1 MRKEKTMKNI
11 LAGEKKYNEGYE
23 LLSSLFEIDRKTYN
37 NEVKETL
44 NYITSRTG
52 DQFSCMYFLYS
63 DYSRL
68 SSVNLLIEKNIE
80 EHRLN
85 CYIAGKLRILST
97 GRSSMLVT
105 HPTQMFEMFMSN
117 NPDFITFFKNN
128 IDMIMPDDYDS
139 EKNKYGYL
147 KNDYGTFFLIRVILH
162 AIRGD
167 FEEVKK
173 RCAAYLEKPLKDSY
187 YKYGELHYEF
197 LSALADKNIDGMKK
211 AIDGMMEQ
219 KVARK
224 FSNDNN
230 PNYEFYLHVYVII
243 YAKIALYHG
252 IDLEIDHEV
261 TPKEL
266 IDNTPLE
273 SYEDPYD
280 FMKDFDLATVTPKEW
295 KEWKNSWNL
304 NF

>member
-11 LAGEKKYNEGYE
+11 LAGEKKYEKGISLISSFLGKEENFDKEE
-23 LLSSLFEIDRKTYN
+23 LE
-37 NEVKETL
+37 
-44 NYITSRTG
+44 YIENKKG
-52 DQFSCMYFLYS
+52 DQFACMWT
-63 DYSRL
+63 L
-68 SSVNLLIEKNIE
+68 SNYYNKFSSIDLVIEKNIKK
-80 EHRLN
+80 HRLN
-85 CYIAGKLRILST
+85 CHIGGKLLILGCS
-97 GRSSMLVT
+97 RSNRLFTQAS
-105 HPTQMFEMFMSN
+105 QMFEMFMSN

-139 EKNKYGYL
+139 KKSKYGYL

-173 RCAAYLEKPLKDSY
+173 RCSAYLEKPLKDSY

-197 LSALADKNIDGMKK
+197 LSALADKDIDGMKK

-252 IDLEIDHEV
+252 IDLEIDNEV
-261 TPKEL
+261 APKEL
-266 IDNTPLE
+266 IDITPLE
-273 SYEDPYD
+273 KYEDPYD

>member
-1 MRKEKTMKNI
+1 MKNI
-11 LAGEKKYNEGYE
+11 LAGEKKYEKGYIKVSHE
-23 LLSSLFEIDRKTYN
+23 YLD
-37 NEVKETL
+37 KEAEKRRL
-44 NYITSRTG
+44 EYISNKKG
-52 DQFSCMYFLYS
+52 DQFGCMWTLYS
-63 DYSRL
+63 DYCGI
-68 SSVNLLIEKNIE
+68 SSKNLLIEKNIKK
-80 EHRLN
+80 HRLN
-85 CYIAGKLRILST
+85 CYIGGKLRILST

-128 IDMIMPDDYDS
+128 MDMIMPDDYDS

-147 KNDYGTFFLIRVILH
+147 KNDYGSFFLIRVILH

-173 RCAAYLEKPLKDSY
+173 RCSAYLEKPLKDSY

-197 LSALADKNIDGMKK
+197 LSALADKDIDGMKK

-243 YAKIALYHG
+243 YTKIALYHG
-252 IDLEIDHEV
+252 IDLEIDNEV
-261 TPKEL
+261 APKEL
-266 IDNTPLE
+266 IDITPLE
-273 SYEDPYD
+273 KYEDPY
-280 FMKDFDLATVTPKEW
+280 VTFLE
-295 KEWKNSWNL
+295 
-304 NF
+304 FVQ

>member
-1 MRKEKTMKNI
+1 MSVVASKNKYEKGINLISSFLRKEEDFDKDELKYIEN
-11 LAGEKKYNEGYE
+11 KK
-23 LLSSLFEIDRKTYN
+23 
-37 NEVKETL
+37 
-44 NYITSRTG
+44 G
-52 DQFSCMYFLYS
+52 DQFACMWTLS
-63 DYSRL
+63 NDYNKF
-68 SSVNLLIEKNIE
+68 SSIDLVIEKNIKK
-80 EHRLN
+80 HRLN
-85 CYIAGKLRILST
+85 CHIGGKLLILGCS
-97 GRSSMLVT
+97 RSNRLFTQAS
-105 HPTQMFEMFMSN
+105 QMFEMFMSN

-147 KNDYGTFFLIRVILH
+147 KNDYGSFFLIRVILH

-173 RCAAYLEKPLKDSY
+173 RCTAYLEKPLKDSY

-197 LSALADKNIDGMKK
+197 LSALADKDIDGMKK
-211 AIDGMMEQ
+211 AIYGMMEQ

-224 FSNDNN
+224 FSNDCN
-230 PNYEFYLHVYVII
+230 PDYEFYLHVYVII
-243 YAKIALYHG
+243 YTKIALYHG
-252 IDLEIDHEV
+252 INLEIDHEV
-261 TPKEL
+261 APKEL
-266 IDNTPLE
+266 IDITPLE
-273 SYEDPYD
+273 KYEDPYD

>member
-1 MRKEKTMKNI
+1 MKNI
-11 LAGEKKYNEGYE
+11 LAGEKKYEKGISLISSFLRKEEDFDKDE
-23 LLSSLFEIDRKTYN
+23 LK
-37 NEVKETL
+37 
-44 NYITSRTG
+44 YIENKKG
-52 DQFSCMYFLYS
+52 DQFACMWT
-63 DYSRL
+63 L
-68 SSVNLLIEKNIE
+68 SNYYNKFSSIDLVIEKNIKK
-80 EHRLN
+80 HRLN
-85 CYIAGKLRILST
+85 CHIGGKLLILGCS
-97 GRSSMLVT
+97 RSNRLFTQAS
-105 HPTQMFEMFMSN
+105 QMFEMFMSN

-147 KNDYGTFFLIRVILH
+147 KNDYGSFFLIRVILH

-173 RCAAYLEKPLKDSY
+173 RCGAYLEKPLKDSY

-197 LSALADKNIDGMKK
+197 LSALADKDIDGMKK

-224 FSNDNN
+224 FSNDCN
-230 PNYEFYLHVYVII
+230 PDYEFYLHVYVII

-261 TPKEL
+261 APKEL
-266 IDNTPLE
+266 IDIIPLE
-273 SYEDPYD
+273 KYEDPYD

>member
-1 MRKEKTMKNI
+1 MSIVASENKYKKGIERVKIVEMTKKEIEENLEFIENKKGNI
-11 LAGEKKYNEGYE
+11 LAGIRFFAMDYFM
-23 LLSSLFEIDRKTYN
+23 LSSK
-37 NEVKETL
+37 
-44 NYITSRTG
+44 
-52 DQFSCMYFLYS
+52 
-63 DYSRL
+63 
-68 SSVNLLIEKNIE
+68 NLLIEKNIV
-80 EHRLN
+80 EHRKN
-85 CYIAGKLRILST
+85 CFIGGKLKILGNDIKS
-97 GRSSMLVT
+97 RLFSQVSR
-105 HPTQMFEMFMSN
+105 MFEMFMSN

-128 IDMIMPDDYDS
+128 MDMIMPDDYDS

-173 RCAAYLEKPLKDSY
+173 RCTAYLEKPLKDSY

-197 LSALADKNIDGMKK
+197 LSALADKDIDGMKK

-224 FSNDNN
+224 FSNDCN
-230 PNYEFYLHVYVII
+230 PDYEFYLHVYVII

-252 IDLEIDHEV
+252 IDLEIDNEV
-261 TPKEL
+261 APREL
-266 IDNTPLE
+266 IDITPLE
-273 SYEDPYD
+273 KYEDPYD

-304 NF
+304 NL

>member
-1 MRKEKTMKNI
+1 MSVVASENKYKKGIERVKIVEMTKKEIEENLEFIENKKGNI
-11 LAGEKKYNEGYE
+11 LAGIRFFAMDYFM
-23 LLSSLFEIDRKTYN
+23 LSSK
-37 NEVKETL
+37 
-44 NYITSRTG
+44 
-52 DQFSCMYFLYS
+52 
-63 DYSRL
+63 
-68 SSVNLLIEKNIE
+68 NLLIEKNIV
-80 EHRLN
+80 EHRKN
-85 CYIAGKLRILST
+85 CFIGGKLKILGNDIKS
-97 GRSSMLVT
+97 RLFSQVSR
-105 HPTQMFEMFMSN
+105 MFEMFMSN

-128 IDMIMPDDYDS
+128 MDMIMPDDYDS

-147 KNDYGTFFLIRVILH
+147 KNDYGSFFLIRVILH

-173 RCAAYLEKPLKDSY
+173 RCSAYLEKPLKDSY

-197 LSALADKNIDGMKK
+197 LSALADKDIDGMKK

-252 IDLEIDHEV
+252 IDLEIDNEV
-261 TPKEL
+261 APKEL
-266 IDNTPLE
+266 IDITPLE
-273 SYEDPYD
+273 KYEDPY
-280 FMKDFDLATVTPKEW
+280 VTFLE
-295 KEWKNSWNL
+295 
-304 NF
+304 FVQ

>member
-1 MRKEKTMKNI
+1 MKNI
-11 LAGEKKYNEGYE
+11 LAGEKKYEKGISLISSFLRKEEDFDKDE
-23 LLSSLFEIDRKTYN
+23 LK
-37 NEVKETL
+37 
-44 NYITSRTG
+44 YIENKKG
-52 DQFSCMYFLYS
+52 DQFACMWT
-63 DYSRL
+63 L
-68 SSVNLLIEKNIE
+68 SNYYNKFSSIDLVIEKNIKK
-80 EHRLN
+80 HRLN
-85 CYIAGKLRILST
+85 CHIGGKLLILGCS
-97 GRSSMLVT
+97 RSNRLFTQAS
-105 HPTQMFEMFMSN
+105 QMFEMFMSN

-147 KNDYGTFFLIRVILH
+147 KNDYGSFFLIRVILH

-173 RCAAYLEKPLKDSY
+173 RCVAYLEKPLKDSY

-197 LSALADKNIDGMKK
+197 LGALADKDIDGMKK
-211 AIDGMMEQ
+211 AINGMMEQ

-261 TPKEL
+261 APKEL

-295 KEWKNSWNL
+295 KEWKNSWNIY
-304 NF
+304 

>member
-1 MRKEKTMKNI
+1 MKNI
-11 LAGEKKYNEGYE
+11 LAGEKKYEKGYIKVSHE
-23 LLSSLFEIDRKTYN
+23 YLD
-37 NEVKETL
+37 KEAEKRRL
-44 NYITSRTG
+44 EYISNKKG
-52 DQFSCMYFLYS
+52 DQFGCMWTLSS
-63 DYSRL
+63 DYCGI
-68 SSVNLLIEKNIE
+68 SSKNLLIEKNIKK
-80 EHRLN
+80 HKLN
-85 CYIAGKLRILST
+85 CHIGGKLLILGCS
-97 GRSSMLVT
+97 RSNRLFTQAS
-105 HPTQMFEMFMSN
+105 QMFEMFMSN

-173 RCAAYLEKPLKDSY
+173 RCATYLEKPLKDSY

-197 LSALADKNIDGMKK
+197 LSALADKNIDEMKK

-252 IDLEIDHEV
+252 IDLEIDNEV
-261 TPKEL
+261 APKEL
-266 IDNTPLE
+266 IDITPLE
-273 SYEDPYD
+273 KYEDPYD

>member
-1 MRKEKTMKNI
+1 MKNI
-11 LAGEKKYNEGYE
+11 LAGEKKYEKGISLISSFLRKEEDFDKDE
-23 LLSSLFEIDRKTYN
+23 LK
-37 NEVKETL
+37 
-44 NYITSRTG
+44 YIENKKG
-52 DQFSCMYFLYS
+52 DQFACMWTLS
-63 DYSRL
+63 NDYNKF
-68 SSVNLLIEKNIE
+68 SSIDLVIEKNIKK
-80 EHRLN
+80 HRLN
-85 CYIAGKLRILST
+85 CHIGGKLLILGCS
-97 GRSSMLVT
+97 RSNRLFTQAS
-105 HPTQMFEMFMSN
+105 QMFEMFMSN

-173 RCAAYLEKPLKDSY
+173 RCTAYLEKPLKDSY

-197 LSALADKNIDGMKK
+197 LSALADKDIDGMKK

-252 IDLEIDHEV
+252 IDLEIDNEV
-261 TPKEL
+261 APKEL
-266 IDNTPLE
+266 IDITPLE
-273 SYEDPYD
+273 KYKDPYD

>member
-1 MRKEKTMKNI
+1 MKNI
-11 LAGEKKYNEGYE
+11 LAGEKKYEKGISLISSFLRKEEDFDKDE
-23 LLSSLFEIDRKTYN
+23 LK
-37 NEVKETL
+37 
-44 NYITSRTG
+44 YIENKKG
-52 DQFSCMYFLYS
+52 DQFACMWT
-63 DYSRL
+63 L
-68 SSVNLLIEKNIE
+68 SNYYNKFSSIDLVIEKNIKK
-80 EHRLN
+80 HRLN
-85 CYIAGKLRILST
+85 CHIGGKLLILGCS
-97 GRSSMLVT
+97 RSNRLFTQAS
-105 HPTQMFEMFMSN
+105 QMFEMFMSN

-139 EKNKYGYL
+139 KKNKYGYL
-147 KNDYGTFFLIRVILH
+147 KNDYGTFFLIRVIRH

-197 LSALADKNIDGMKK
+197 LKALAEKNIDGMKK

-252 IDLEIDHEV
+252 IDLEIDNEV
-261 TPKEL
+261 APKEL
-266 IDNTPLE
+266 IDITPLE
-273 SYEDPYD
+273 KYKDPYD

>member
-1 MRKEKTMKNI
+1 MSVVASKNKYEKGISLISSFLEKEENFDKDKLEYIEN
-11 LAGEKKYNEGYE
+11 KK
-23 LLSSLFEIDRKTYN
+23 
-37 NEVKETL
+37 
-44 NYITSRTG
+44 G
-52 DQFSCMYFLYS
+52 DQFACMWTLS
-63 DYSRL
+63 NDYNKF
-68 SSVNLLIEKNIE
+68 SSIDLVIEKNIKK
-80 EHRLN
+80 HRLN
-85 CYIAGKLRILST
+85 CYIGGKLLILGCS
-97 GRSSMLVT
+97 RSNRLFTQAS
-105 HPTQMFEMFMSN
+105 QMFEMLMSN

-139 EKNKYGYL
+139 KKNKYGYL

-173 RCAAYLEKPLKDSY
+173 RCTAYLEKPLKDSY

-197 LSALADKNIDGMKK
+197 LGALADKDIDGMKK
-211 AIDGMMEQ
+211 AINGMMEQ

-224 FSNDNN
+224 FSNDCN
-230 PNYEFYLHVYVII
+230 PDYEFYLHVYVII

-252 IDLEIDHEV
+252 IDLEIDNEV
-261 TPKEL
+261 APKKL

-280 FMKDFDLATVTPKEW
+280 FMKDFNLATVTPKEW

-304 NF
+304 NL

>member
-1 MRKEKTMKNI
+1 MSIVASENKYKKGIERVKIVEMTKKEIEENLEFIENKKGNI
-11 LAGEKKYNEGYE
+11 LAGIRFFAMDYFM
-23 LLSSLFEIDRKTYN
+23 LSSK
-37 NEVKETL
+37 
-44 NYITSRTG
+44 
-52 DQFSCMYFLYS
+52 
-63 DYSRL
+63 
-68 SSVNLLIEKNIE
+68 NLLIEKNIK

-85 CYIAGKLRILST
+85 CYIGGKLQILGCDRDSRLFT
-97 GRSSMLVT
+97 QTS
-105 HPTQMFEMFMSN
+105 QMFEMFMSN

-128 IDMIMPDDYDS
+128 IDMIMPNDYDS

-147 KNDYGTFFLIRVILH
+147 KNDYGSFFLIRVILH

-173 RCAAYLEKPLKDSY
+173 RCDAYLKNPLKDSY

-197 LSALADKNIDGMKK
+197 LKALAEKNIDGMKK

-224 FSNDNN
+224 FSNDCN
-230 PNYEFYLHVYVII
+230 PDYEFYLHVYVII

-261 TPKEL
+261 APKEL
-266 IDNTPLE
+266 IDITPLE
-273 SYEDPYD
+273 KYKDPYD

>member
-1 MRKEKTMKNI
+1 MKNI
-11 LAGEKKYNEGYE
+11 LAGEKKYEKGISLISSFLGKEENFDKDE
-23 LLSSLFEIDRKTYN
+23 LK
-37 NEVKETL
+37 
-44 NYITSRTG
+44 YIENKKG
-52 DQFSCMYFLYS
+52 DQFACMWT
-63 DYSRL
+63 L
-68 SSVNLLIEKNIE
+68 SNYYNKFSSINLLIEKNIKK
-80 EHRLN
+80 HRLN
-85 CYIAGKLRILST
+85 CHIGVKLLILGCS
-97 GRSSMLVT
+97 RSNRLFTQAS
-105 HPTQMFEMFMSN
+105 QMFEMFMSN

-173 RCAAYLEKPLKDSY
+173 RCDAYLKNPLKDSY

-197 LSALADKNIDGMKK
+197 LSALADKDIDGMKK

-243 YAKIALYHG
+243 YAKITLYNG
-252 IDLEIDHEV
+252 IDLEIDNEV
-261 TPKEL
+261 APKEL
-266 IDNTPLE
+266 IDITPLE
-273 SYEDPYD
+273 KYEDPYD

>member
-1 MRKEKTMKNI
+1 MSVVASKNKYEKGINLISSFLRKEEDFDKDELKYIEN
-11 LAGEKKYNEGYE
+11 KK
-23 LLSSLFEIDRKTYN
+23 
-37 NEVKETL
+37 
-44 NYITSRTG
+44 G
-52 DQFSCMYFLYS
+52 DQFACMWTLS
-63 DYSRL
+63 NDYNKF
-68 SSVNLLIEKNIE
+68 SSIDLVIEKNIKK
-80 EHRLN
+80 HRLN
-85 CYIAGKLRILST
+85 CYIGGKLLILGCSRNNRLFT
-97 GRSSMLVT
+97 QAS
-105 HPTQMFEMFMSN
+105 QMFEMLMSN

-139 EKNKYGYL
+139 KKNKYGYL

-173 RCAAYLEKPLKDSY
+173 RCDAYLKNPLKDSY

-197 LSALADKNIDGMKK
+197 LGALADKDIDGMKK
-211 AIDGMMEQ
+211 AINGMMEQ

-243 YAKIALYHG
+243 YVKIALYHG
-252 IDLEIDHEV
+252 IDLKIDNEV
-261 TPKEL
+261 APREL
-266 IDNTPLE
+266 IDITPLE
-273 SYEDPYD
+273 KYEDPYD

-304 NF
+304 NL

>member
-1 MRKEKTMKNI
+1 MKNI
-11 LAGEKKYNEGYE
+11 LAGEKKYEKGISLISSFLRKEEDFDKDE
-23 LLSSLFEIDRKTYN
+23 LK
-37 NEVKETL
+37 
-44 NYITSRTG
+44 YIENKKG
-52 DQFSCMYFLYS
+52 DQFACMWT
-63 DYSRL
+63 L
-68 SSVNLLIEKNIE
+68 SNYYNKFSSIDLVIEKNIKK
-80 EHRLN
+80 HRLN
-85 CYIAGKLRILST
+85 CHIGGKLLILGCS
-97 GRSSMLVT
+97 RSNRLFTQAS
-105 HPTQMFEMFMSN
+105 QMFEMFMSN

-139 EKNKYGYL
+139 KKNKYGYL
-147 KNDYGTFFLIRVILH
+147 KNDYGSFFLIRVILH

-173 RCAAYLEKPLKDSY
+173 RCGAYLEKPLKDSY

-197 LSALADKNIDGMKK
+197 LSALADKDIDGMKK
-211 AIDGMMEQ
+211 AINGMMEQ

-252 IDLEIDHEV
+252 IDLEIDNEV
-261 TPKEL
+261 APKEL

>member
-1 MRKEKTMKNI
+1 MKNI
-11 LAGEKKYNEGYE
+11 LAGEKKYEKGYIKVSHE
-23 LLSSLFEIDRKTYN
+23 YLD
-37 NEVKETL
+37 KEAEKRRL
-44 NYITSRTG
+44 EYISNKKG
-52 DQFSCMYFLYS
+52 DQFGCMWTLYS
-63 DYSRL
+63 DYCGI
-68 SSVNLLIEKNIE
+68 SSKNLLIEKNIKK
-80 EHRLN
+80 HRLN
-85 CYIAGKLRILST
+85 CYIGGKLRILST
-97 GRSSMLVT
+97 SRSSMLVT

-128 IDMIMPDDYDS
+128 IEMIMPNDYDS

-147 KNDYGTFFLIRVILH
+147 KNDYGSFFLIRVILH

-173 RCAAYLEKPLKDSY
+173 RCDAYLEKPLKDSY

-197 LSALADKNIDGMKK
+197 LKALAEKNIDGMKK

-224 FSNDNN
+224 FSNDCN
-230 PNYEFYLHVYVII
+230 PDYEFYLHVYVII

-252 IDLEIDHEV
+252 IDLEIDNEV
-261 TPKEL
+261 APKEL
-266 IDNTPLE
+266 IDITPLE
-273 SYEDPYD
+273 KYEDPYD

>member
-1 MRKEKTMKNI
+1 MSVVASKNKYEKGISLISSFLEKEENFDKDKLEYIEN
-11 LAGEKKYNEGYE
+11 KK
-23 LLSSLFEIDRKTYN
+23 
-37 NEVKETL
+37 
-44 NYITSRTG
+44 G
-52 DQFSCMYFLYS
+52 DQFSCMWT
-63 DYSRL
+63 L
-68 SSVNLLIEKNIE
+68 SNYYNKFSSIDLVIEKNIKK
-80 EHRLN
+80 HRLN
-85 CYIAGKLRILST
+85 CYIGGKLLILGCS
-97 GRSSMLVT
+97 RSNRLFTQAS
-105 HPTQMFEMFMSN
+105 QMFEMFMSN

-147 KNDYGTFFLIRVILH
+147 KNDYGSFFLIRVILH

-173 RCAAYLEKPLKDSY
+173 RCDAYLKNPLKDSY

-197 LSALADKNIDGMKK
+197 LKALAEKNIDGMKK

-224 FSNDNN
+224 FSNDCN
-230 PNYEFYLHVYVII
+230 PDYEFYLHVYVII

-261 TPKEL
+261 APKEL
-266 IDNTPLE
+266 IDITPLE
-273 SYEDPYD
+273 KYEDPYD

-304 NF
+304 NL

>member
-11 LAGEKKYNEGYE
+11 LAGEKKYEKGIS
-23 LLSSLFEIDRKTYN
+23 LISSFLE
-37 NEVKETL
+37 KEENFDKDKL
-44 NYITSRTG
+44 EYIENKKG
-52 DQFSCMYFLYS
+52 DQFACMWTLS
-63 DYSRL
+63 NDYNKF
-68 SSVNLLIEKNIE
+68 SSIDLVIEKNIKK
-80 EHRLN
+80 HRLN
-85 CYIAGKLRILST
+85 CHIGGKLLILGCS
-97 GRSSMLVT
+97 RSNRLFTQAS
-105 HPTQMFEMFMSN
+105 QMFEMLMSN

-139 EKNKYGYL
+139 KKNKYGYL

-173 RCAAYLEKPLKDSY
+173 RCTAYLEKPLKDSY

-197 LSALADKNIDGMKK
+197 LSALADKDIDGMKK
-211 AIDGMMEQ
+211 AINGMMEQ

-252 IDLEIDHEV
+252 IDLKIDNEV
-261 TPKEL
+261 APREL
-266 IDNTPLE
+266 IDITPLE
-273 SYEDPYD
+273 KYEDPYD

-304 NF
+304 NL

>member
-1 MRKEKTMKNI
+1 MSIVASENKYKKGIERVKIVEMTKKEIEENLEFIENKKGNI
-11 LAGEKKYNEGYE
+11 LAGIRFFAMDYFM
-23 LLSSLFEIDRKTYN
+23 LSSK
-37 NEVKETL
+37 
-44 NYITSRTG
+44 
-52 DQFSCMYFLYS
+52 
-63 DYSRL
+63 
-68 SSVNLLIEKNIE
+68 NLLIEKNIK

-85 CYIAGKLRILST
+85 CYIGGKLQILGCDRDSRLFT
-97 GRSSMLVT
+97 QTS
-105 HPTQMFEMFMSN
+105 QMFEMFMSN

-128 IDMIMPDDYDS
+128 MDMIMPDDYDS
-139 EKNKYGYL
+139 EKNKYDYL
-147 KNDYGTFFLIRVILH
+147 KNDYGSFFLIRVILH

-173 RCAAYLEKPLKDSY
+173 RCDAYLKNPLKDSY

-197 LSALADKNIDGMKK
+197 LKALAEKNIDGMKK

-224 FSNDNN
+224 FSNDCN
-230 PNYEFYLHVYVII
+230 PDYEFYLHVYVII

-261 TPKEL
+261 APKEL
-266 IDNTPLE
+266 IDITPLE

>member
-1 MRKEKTMKNI
+1 MSVVASKNKYEKGINLISSFLRKEEDFDKDELKYIEN
-11 LAGEKKYNEGYE
+11 KK
-23 LLSSLFEIDRKTYN
+23 
-37 NEVKETL
+37 
-44 NYITSRTG
+44 G
-52 DQFSCMYFLYS
+52 DQFACMWTLS
-63 DYSRL
+63 NDYNKF
-68 SSVNLLIEKNIE
+68 SSIDLVIEKNIKK
-80 EHRLN
+80 HKLN
-85 CYIAGKLRILST
+85 CHIGGKLLILGCS
-97 GRSSMLVT
+97 RSNRLFTQAS
-105 HPTQMFEMFMSN
+105 QMFEMFMSN

-173 RCAAYLEKPLKDSY
+173 RCAAYLKNPLKDSY

-197 LSALADKNIDGMKK
+197 LGALADKDIDVMKK
-211 AIDGMMEQ
+211 AINGMMEQ

-252 IDLEIDHEV
+252 IDLEIDNEV
-261 TPKEL
+261 APKEL
-266 IDNTPLE
+266 IDITPLE
-273 SYEDPYD
+273 KYEDPYD

-304 NF
+304 NL

>member
-1 MRKEKTMKNI
+1 MS
-11 LAGEKKYNEGYE
+11 LVAGKLKYIENKK
-23 LLSSLFEIDRKTYN
+23 
-37 NEVKETL
+37 
-44 NYITSRTG
+44 G
-52 DQFSCMYFLYS
+52 DQFSCMWTLS
-63 DYSRL
+63 NDYNKF
-68 SSVNLLIEKNIE
+68 SSIDLVIEKNIKK
-80 EHRLN
+80 HRLN
-85 CYIAGKLRILST
+85 CHIGGKLLILGCS
-97 GRSSMLVT
+97 RSNRLFTQAS
-105 HPTQMFEMFMSN
+105 QMFEMFMSN

-173 RCAAYLEKPLKDSY
+173 RCATYLKNPLKDSY

-197 LSALADKNIDGMKK
+197 LSALADKDIDGMKK
-211 AIDGMMEQ
+211 AINGMMEQ

-243 YAKIALYHG
+243 YAKIGLYHG
-252 IDLEIDHEV
+252 IDLEIDNEV
-261 TPKEL
+261 APKEL
-266 IDNTPLE
+266 IDITPLE
-273 SYEDPYD
+273 KYEDPYD

>member
-1 MRKEKTMKNI
+1 MSVVASKNKYEKGISLISSFLEKEENFDKDKLEYIEN
-11 LAGEKKYNEGYE
+11 KK
-23 LLSSLFEIDRKTYN
+23 
-37 NEVKETL
+37 
-44 NYITSRTG
+44 G
-52 DQFSCMYFLYS
+52 DQFACMWTLS
-63 DYSRL
+63 NDYNKF
-68 SSVNLLIEKNIE
+68 SSIDLVIEKNIKK
-80 EHRLN
+80 HRLN
-85 CYIAGKLRILST
+85 CYIGGKLLILGCS
-97 GRSSMLVT
+97 RSNRLFTRAS
-105 HPTQMFEMFMSN
+105 QMFEMLMSN

-139 EKNKYGYL
+139 KKNKYGYL

-173 RCAAYLEKPLKDSY
+173 RCAAYLKNPLKDSY

-197 LSALADKNIDGMKK
+197 LGALADKDIDGMKK
-211 AIDGMMEQ
+211 AINGMMEQ

-252 IDLEIDHEV
+252 IDLEIDNEV
-261 TPKEL
+261 APKEL
-266 IDNTPLE
+266 IDITPLE
-273 SYEDPYD
+273 KYEDPYD

-304 NF
+304 NL

>member
-1 MRKEKTMKNI
+1 MKNI
-11 LAGEKKYNEGYE
+11 LAGEKKYEKGYIKVSHE
-23 LLSSLFEIDRKTYN
+23 YLD
-37 NEVKETL
+37 KEAEKRRL
-44 NYITSRTG
+44 EYISNKKG
-52 DQFSCMYFLYS
+52 DQFGCMWTLSS
-63 DYSRL
+63 DYCGI
-68 SSVNLLIEKNIE
+68 SSKNLLIEKNIE

-105 HPTQMFEMFMSN
+105 SPTQMFEMFMSN

-173 RCAAYLEKPLKDSY
+173 RCTAYLEKPLKDSY

-197 LSALADKNIDGMKK
+197 LSALADKDIDGMKK
-211 AIDGMMEQ
+211 AINGMMEQ

-230 PNYEFYLHVYVII
+230 PNYEFYLHVYVVI

-252 IDLEIDHEV
+252 IDLEIDNEV
-261 TPKEL
+261 APKEL
-266 IDNTPLE
+266 IDITPLE
-273 SYEDPYD
+273 KYEAPYD

-295 KEWKNSWNL
+295 KEWKNSWNF

>member
-1 MRKEKTMKNI
+1 MSIVASENKYKKGIERVKIVEMTKKEIEENLEFIENKKGNI
-11 LAGEKKYNEGYE
+11 LAGIRFFAMDYFM
-23 LLSSLFEIDRKTYN
+23 LSSK
-37 NEVKETL
+37 
-44 NYITSRTG
+44 
-52 DQFSCMYFLYS
+52 
-63 DYSRL
+63 
-68 SSVNLLIEKNIE
+68 NLLIEKNIK

-85 CYIAGKLRILST
+85 CYIGGKLQILGCDRDSRLFT
-97 GRSSMLVT
+97 QTS
-105 HPTQMFEMFMSN
+105 QMFEMFMSN

-128 IDMIMPDDYDS
+128 IDMIMPNDYDS

-173 RCAAYLEKPLKDSY
+173 RCGAYLEKPLKDSY

-197 LSALADKNIDGMKK
+197 LGALADKDIDGMKK
-211 AIDGMMEQ
+211 AINGMMEQ

-261 TPKEL
+261 APKEL

-273 SYEDPYD
+273 RYEDPYD

>member
-1 MRKEKTMKNI
+1 MKNI
-11 LAGEKKYNEGYE
+11 LAGEKKYEKGYIKVSHE
-23 LLSSLFEIDRKTYN
+23 YLD
-37 NEVKETL
+37 KEAEKRRL
-44 NYITSRTG
+44 EYISNKKG
-52 DQFSCMYFLYS
+52 DQFGCMWTLSS
-63 DYSRL
+63 DYCEF
-68 SSVNLLIEKNIE
+68 SSIDLVIEKNIKK
-80 EHRLN
+80 HRLN
-85 CYIAGKLRILST
+85 CHIGGKLLILGCS
-97 GRSSMLVT
+97 RSNRLFTQAS
-105 HPTQMFEMFMSN
+105 QMFEMFMSN

-128 IDMIMPDDYDS
+128 IDMMMPDDYDS

-173 RCAAYLEKPLKDSY
+173 RCTAYLKKPLKDSY

-197 LSALADKNIDGMKK
+197 LGALADKDIDGMKK
-211 AIDGMMEQ
+211 AINGMMEQ

-261 TPKEL
+261 APKEL
-266 IDNTPLE
+266 IDITPLE
-273 SYEDPYD
+273 KYEDPYD

>member
-11 LAGEKKYNEGYE
+11 LAGEKKYEKGISLISSFLRKEEDFDKDE
-23 LLSSLFEIDRKTYN
+23 LK
-37 NEVKETL
+37 
-44 NYITSRTG
+44 YIENKKG
-52 DQFSCMYFLYS
+52 DQFACMWT
-63 DYSRL
+63 L
-68 SSVNLLIEKNIE
+68 SNYYNKFSSINLLIEKNIK

-85 CYIAGKLRILST
+85 CYIGGKLQILGCDRDSRLFT
-97 GRSSMLVT
+97 QTS
-105 HPTQMFEMFMSN
+105 QMFEMLMSN

-128 IDMIMPDDYDS
+128 MDMIMPDDYDS
-139 EKNKYGYL
+139 EKNKYGCL
-147 KNDYGTFFLIRVILH
+147 KNDYGSFFLIRVILH

-173 RCAAYLEKPLKDSY
+173 RCTAYLEKPLKDSY

-197 LSALADKNIDGMKK
+197 LKALAEKNIDGMKK
-211 AIDGMMEQ
+211 AIDRTMEQ

-224 FSNDNN
+224 FSNDCN
-230 PNYEFYLHVYVII
+230 PDYEFYLHVYVII
-243 YAKIALYHG
+243 YAKIALHHG
-252 IDLEIDHEV
+252 IDLEIDNEV
-261 TPKEL
+261 APKEL
-266 IDNTPLE
+266 IDITPLE
-273 SYEDPYD
+273 KYEDPYD

>member
-1 MRKEKTMKNI
+1 MSVVASKNKYEKGINLISSFLRKEEDFDKDELKYIEN
-11 LAGEKKYNEGYE
+11 KK
-23 LLSSLFEIDRKTYN
+23 
-37 NEVKETL
+37 
-44 NYITSRTG
+44 G
-52 DQFSCMYFLYS
+52 DQFACMWTLS
-63 DYSRL
+63 NDYNKF
-68 SSVNLLIEKNIE
+68 SSIDLVIEKNIKK
-80 EHRLN
+80 HRLN
-85 CYIAGKLRILST
+85 CHIGGKLLILGCS
-97 GRSSMLVT
+97 RSNRLFTQAS
-105 HPTQMFEMFMSN
+105 QMFEMLMSN

-139 EKNKYGYL
+139 KKNKYGYL

-173 RCAAYLEKPLKDSY
+173 RCDAYLKNPLKDSY

-197 LSALADKNIDGMKK
+197 LGALADKDIDGMKK
-211 AIDGMMEQ
+211 VINGMMKQ

-252 IDLEIDHEV
+252 IDLEIDNEV
-261 TPKEL
+261 APKEL
-266 IDNTPLE
+266 IDITPLE
-273 SYEDPYD
+273 KYEDPYD

-304 NF
+304 NL

>member
-1 MRKEKTMKNI
+1 MSVVASKNKYEKGINLISSFLRKEEDFDKDELKYIEN
-11 LAGEKKYNEGYE
+11 KKGYQFACMWTLSNDYNKF
-23 LLSSLFEIDRKTYN
+23 SSIDL
-37 NEVKETL
+37 V
-44 NYITSRTG
+44 
-52 DQFSCMYFLYS
+52 
-63 DYSRL
+63 
-68 SSVNLLIEKNIE
+68 IEKNIKK
-80 EHRLN
+80 HRLN
-85 CYIAGKLRILST
+85 CHIGGKLLILGYS
-97 GRSSMLVT
+97 RSNRLFTQAS
-105 HPTQMFEMFMSN
+105 QMFEMLMSN

-173 RCAAYLEKPLKDSY
+173 RCTAYLEKPLKDSY

-197 LSALADKNIDGMKK
+197 LGALADKNIDGMKK
-211 AIDGMMEQ
+211 AINGMMEQ

-261 TPKEL
+261 APKEL
-266 IDNTPLE
+266 IDIIPLE
-273 SYEDPYD
+273 KYEDPYD

-295 KEWKNSWNL
+295 KEWENSWNL
-304 NF
+304 NL

>member
-11 LAGEKKYNEGYE
+11 LVGKTRYESGYTGLTHQYLDVE
-23 LLSSLFEIDRKTYN
+23 RIQDTLYYIINRKGNQFGAMRNLSSAYMG
-37 NEVKETL
+37 VS
-44 NYITSRTG
+44 SR
-52 DQFSCMYFLYS
+52 
-63 DYSRL
+63 
-68 SSVNLLIEKNIE
+68 NLLIEKDIKN
-80 EHRLN
+80 HRLN
-85 CYIAGKLRILST
+85 CYIVGKLRILST
-97 GRSSMLVT
+97 SRSSMLVT
-105 HPTQMFEMFMSN
+105 SPTQMFEMFMSN

-128 IDMIMPDDYDS
+128 IEMIMPDDYDS

-147 KNDYGTFFLIRVILH
+147 KNDYGSFFLIRVILH

-173 RCAAYLEKPLKDSY
+173 RCSAYLEKPLKDSY

-197 LSALADKNIDGMKK
+197 LGALADKDIDGMKK
-211 AIDGMMEQ
+211 AINGMMEQ

-224 FSNDNN
+224 FSNDCN
-230 PNYEFYLHVYVII
+230 PDYEFYLHVYVII

-261 TPKEL
+261 APKEL

>member
-1 MRKEKTMKNI
+1 MKNI
-11 LAGEKKYNEGYE
+11 LAGEKKYEKGISLISSFLRKEEDFDKDE
-23 LLSSLFEIDRKTYN
+23 LK
-37 NEVKETL
+37 
-44 NYITSRTG
+44 YIENKKG
-52 DQFSCMYFLYS
+52 DQFACMWT
-63 DYSRL
+63 L
-68 SSVNLLIEKNIE
+68 SNYYNKFSSIDLVIEKNIKK
-80 EHRLN
+80 HRLN
-85 CYIAGKLRILST
+85 CHIGGKLLILGCS
-97 GRSSMLVT
+97 RSNRLFTQAS
-105 HPTQMFEMFMSN
+105 QMFEMFMSN

-147 KNDYGTFFLIRVILH
+147 KNDYGSFFLIRVILH

-173 RCAAYLEKPLKDSY
+173 RCGAYLEKPLKDSY

-197 LSALADKNIDGMKK
+197 LSALADKDIDGMKK
-211 AIDGMMEQ
+211 AINGMMEQ

-261 TPKEL
+261 APKEL

-295 KEWKNSWNL
+295 KEWKNSWNIY
-304 NF
+304 

>member
-1 MRKEKTMKNI
+1 MKNI
-11 LAGEKKYNEGYE
+11 LAGEKKYEKGYIKVSHE
-23 LLSSLFEIDRKTYN
+23 YLD
-37 NEVKETL
+37 KEAEKRRL
-44 NYITSRTG
+44 EYISNKKG
-52 DQFSCMYFLYS
+52 DQFGCMWTLSS
-63 DYSRL
+63 DYCGI
-68 SSVNLLIEKNIE
+68 SSKNLLIEKNIKK
-80 EHRLN
+80 HKLN
-85 CYIAGKLRILST
+85 CHIGGKLLILGCS
-97 GRSSMLVT
+97 RSNRLFTQAS
-105 HPTQMFEMFMSN
+105 QMFEMFMSN

-173 RCAAYLEKPLKDSY
+173 RCAAYLKNPLKDSY

-197 LSALADKNIDGMKK
+197 LGALADKDIDGMKK
-211 AIDGMMEQ
+211 AINGMMEQ

-252 IDLEIDHEV
+252 IDLEIDNEV
-261 TPKEL
+261 APKEL
-266 IDNTPLE
+266 IDITPLE
-273 SYEDPYD
+273 KYEDPYD

-295 KEWKNSWNL
+295 KEWKNSWNIY
-304 NF
+304 

>member
-1 MRKEKTMKNI
+1 MKNI
-11 LAGEKKYNEGYE
+11 LVGKTRYESGYTGLTHQYLDVE
-23 LLSSLFEIDRKTYN
+23 RIQDTLYYIINRKGNQFGAMRNLSSAYMG
-37 NEVKETL
+37 VS
-44 NYITSRTG
+44 SR
-52 DQFSCMYFLYS
+52 
-63 DYSRL
+63 
-68 SSVNLLIEKNIE
+68 NLLIEKDIKN
-80 EHRLN
+80 HRLN
-85 CYIAGKLRILST
+85 CYIVGKLRILST
-97 GRSSMLVT
+97 SRSSMLVT
-105 HPTQMFEMFMSN
+105 SPTQMFEMFMSN

-147 KNDYGTFFLIRVILH
+147 KNNYGLFFLIRVILH

-173 RCAAYLEKPLKDSY
+173 RCVAYLEKPLKDSY

-197 LSALADKNIDGMKK
+197 LGALADKDIDGMKK
-211 AIDGMMEQ
+211 AINGMMEQ

-252 IDLEIDHEV
+252 IDLEIDNEV
-261 TPKEL
+261 APREL
-266 IDNTPLE
+266 IDITPLE
-273 SYEDPYD
+273 KYEDPYD

>member
-1 MRKEKTMKNI
+1 MKNV
-11 LAGEKKYNEGYE
+11 LAGEKKYEKGISLISSFLRKEEDFDKDE
-23 LLSSLFEIDRKTYN
+23 LK
-37 NEVKETL
+37 
-44 NYITSRTG
+44 YIENKKG
-52 DQFSCMYFLYS
+52 DQFACMWT
-63 DYSRL
+63 L
-68 SSVNLLIEKNIE
+68 SNYYNKFSSIDLVIEKNIKK
-80 EHRLN
+80 HRLN
-85 CYIAGKLRILST
+85 CHIGGKLLILGCS
-97 GRSSMLVT
+97 RSNRLFTQAS
-105 HPTQMFEMFMSN
+105 QMFEMFMSN

-128 IDMIMPDDYDS
+128 IDMIMPNDYDS

-173 RCAAYLEKPLKDSY
+173 RCTAYLEKPLKDSY

-197 LSALADKNIDGMKK
+197 LSALADKDIDGMKK
-211 AIDGMMEQ
+211 AIYGMMEQ

-224 FSNDNN
+224 FSNDCN
-230 PNYEFYLHVYVII
+230 PDYEFYLHVYVII
-243 YAKIALYHG
+243 YTKIALYHG
-252 IDLEIDHEV
+252 INLEIDHEV
-261 TPKEL
+261 APKEL
-266 IDNTPLE
+266 IDITPLE
-273 SYEDPYD
+273 KYEDPYD

>member
-1 MRKEKTMKNI
+1 MNHI

-128 IDMIMPDDYDS
+128 MDMIMPDDYDS
-139 EKNKYGYL
+139 KKSKYGYL

-173 RCAAYLEKPLKDSY
+173 RCDAYLKNPLKDSY

-197 LSALADKNIDGMKK
+197 LSALADKDIDGMKK

-252 IDLEIDHEV
+252 IDLEIDNEV
-261 TPKEL
+261 APKEL
-266 IDNTPLE
+266 IDITPLE
-273 SYEDPYD
+273 KYEDPYD

>member
-1 MRKEKTMKNI
+1 MKNI
-11 LAGEKKYNEGYE
+11 LAGEKKYEKGISLISSFLEKEENFDKDE
-23 LLSSLFEIDRKTYN
+23 LK
-37 NEVKETL
+37 
-44 NYITSRTG
+44 YIENKKG
-52 DQFSCMYFLYS
+52 DQFACMWTLS
-63 DYSRL
+63 NDYNKF
-68 SSVNLLIEKNIE
+68 SSIDLVIEKNIKK
-80 EHRLN
+80 HRLN
-85 CYIAGKLRILST
+85 CHIGGKLLILGCS
-97 GRSSMLVT
+97 RSNRLFTQAS
-105 HPTQMFEMFMSN
+105 QMFEMLMSN

-139 EKNKYGYL
+139 KKNKYGYL

-173 RCAAYLEKPLKDSY
+173 RCTAYLEKPLKDSY

-197 LSALADKNIDGMKK
+197 LSALADKNIDEMKK

-252 IDLEIDHEV
+252 IDLKIDNEV
-261 TPKEL
+261 APREL
-266 IDNTPLE
+266 IDITPLE
-273 SYEDPYD
+273 KYEDPYD

>member
-1 MRKEKTMKNI
+1 MKNI
-11 LAGEKKYNEGYE
+11 LAGEKKYEKGISLISSFLGKEENFDKEE
-23 LLSSLFEIDRKTYN
+23 LE
-37 NEVKETL
+37 
-44 NYITSRTG
+44 YIENKKG
-52 DQFSCMYFLYS
+52 DQFACMWT
-63 DYSRL
+63 L
-68 SSVNLLIEKNIE
+68 SNYYNKFSSIDLVIEKNIKK
-80 EHRLN
+80 HRLN
-85 CYIAGKLRILST
+85 CHIGGKLLILGCS
-97 GRSSMLVT
+97 RSNRLFTQAS
-105 HPTQMFEMFMSN
+105 QMFVMFMSN

-128 IDMIMPDDYDS
+128 MDMIMLDDYDS

-173 RCAAYLEKPLKDSY
+173 RCTAYLEKPLKDSY

-197 LSALADKNIDGMKK
+197 LKALAEKNIDGMKK

-252 IDLEIDHEV
+252 IDLEIDNEV
-261 TPKEL
+261 APKEL
-266 IDNTPLE
+266 IDITPLE
-273 SYEDPYD
+273 KYEDPYD

>member
-1 MRKEKTMKNI
+1 MKNI
-11 LAGEKKYNEGYE
+11 LAGEKKYEKGYIKVSHE
-23 LLSSLFEIDRKTYN
+23 YLD
-37 NEVKETL
+37 KEAEKRRL
-44 NYITSRTG
+44 EYISNKKG
-52 DQFSCMYFLYS
+52 DQFGCMWTLSS
-63 DYSRL
+63 DYCGI
-68 SSVNLLIEKNIE
+68 SSKNLLIEKNIKK
-80 EHRLN
+80 HRLN

-97 GRSSMLVT
+97 SRSSMLVT

-173 RCAAYLEKPLKDSY
+173 RCTAYLEKPLKDSY

-197 LSALADKNIDGMKK
+197 LSALADKDIDGMKK

-230 PNYEFYLHVYVII
+230 PNYEFYLHVYVMI

-261 TPKEL
+261 APKEL

>member
-1 MRKEKTMKNI
+1 MSVVASKNKYEKGINLISSFLRKEEDFDKDELKYIEN
-11 LAGEKKYNEGYE
+11 KK
-23 LLSSLFEIDRKTYN
+23 
-37 NEVKETL
+37 
-44 NYITSRTG
+44 G
-52 DQFSCMYFLYS
+52 DQFACMWILS
-63 DYSRL
+63 NDYNKF
-68 SSVNLLIEKNIE
+68 SSIDLVIEKNIKK
-80 EHRLN
+80 HRLN
-85 CYIAGKLRILST
+85 CHIGGKLLILGCS
-97 GRSSMLVT
+97 RSNRLFTQAS
-105 HPTQMFEMFMSN
+105 QMFEMLMSN

-139 EKNKYGYL
+139 KKNKYGYL

-173 RCAAYLEKPLKDSY
+173 RCTAYLEKPLKDSY

-197 LSALADKNIDGMKK
+197 LSALADKNIDEMKK
-211 AIDGMMEQ
+211 AMDGMMEQ

-243 YAKIALYHG
+243 YVKITLYHG
-252 IDLEIDHEV
+252 IDLKIDNEV
-261 TPKEL
+261 APREL
-266 IDNTPLE
+266 IDITPLE
-273 SYEDPYD
+273 KYEDPYD

-304 NF
+304 NL